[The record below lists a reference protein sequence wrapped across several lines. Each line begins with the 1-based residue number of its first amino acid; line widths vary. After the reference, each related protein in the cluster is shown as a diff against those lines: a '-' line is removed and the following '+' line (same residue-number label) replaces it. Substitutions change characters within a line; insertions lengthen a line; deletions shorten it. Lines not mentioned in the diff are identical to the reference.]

1 MNVQTLPPGYKVAPW
16 TPPEKIDSKM
26 LADASAKLI
35 DLLRIRT
42 QPIGMRLF
50 EDPADMEKIQG
61 VRKPTDGFKFTM
73 CQMVTQS
80 RWYGFTLGITV
91 DNTRGGN
98 CGGVVG
104 LNHPGEGFLSG
115 DHMNGVWFG
124 NKEASAAHQ
133 AQMPRVPDGKYNGLV
148 VSPLRSARLDP
159 PDICLFYG
167 TPGQMIYFINGLQFH
182 RYRRYDFTCTG
193 ESACAEFLGT
203 RIGHAADLAVAALLC
218 RAALRRRRRRRA
230 PDGLPARRVPA
241 RHRGHGPSRQE
252 RPALSV
258 PALWR
263 GDGSR
268 LRHGQELRL
277 MLYVVAWPVLA
288 EADDTA
294 LRRLRAQY
302 HPREADLIG
311 PHFTLVFGASKSE
324 EAAAAGGARRARR
337 APAVLVR
344 AGAAGAP

>member
-1 MNVQTLPPGYKVAPW
+1 
-16 TPPEKIDSKM
+16 M

-61 VRKPTDGFKFTM
+61 VRKPTEGFKFTM

-148 VSPLRSARLDP
+148 VSPLALGAARSARHLPVLRHARPDDLFHQRPAVPSLPPLRLHLHGRERLRRIRGARALATRQTSLSLPCYAERRYGGVADDELLMACP
-159 PDICLFYG
+159 PDEFLRAIEGMGHLG
-167 TPGQMIYFINGLQFH
+167 KNGL
-182 RYRRYDFTCTG
+182 RYPFPPY
-193 ESACAEFLGT
+193 
-203 RIGHAADLAVAALLC
+203 
-218 RAALRRRRRRRA
+218 
-230 PDGLPARRVPA
+230 
-241 RHRGHGPSRQE
+241 
-252 RPALSV
+252 
-258 PALWR
+258 
-263 GDGSR
+263 
-268 LRHGQELRL
+268 
-277 MLYVVAWPVLA
+277 
-288 EADDTA
+288 
-294 LRRLRAQY
+294 
-302 HPREADLIG
+302 
-311 PHFTLVFGASKSE
+311 
-324 EAAAAGGARRARR
+324 
-337 APAVLVR
+337 
-344 AGAAGAP
+344 GAAMDPAFGMAKSYS

>member
-1 MNVQTLPPGYKVAPW
+1 
-16 TPPEKIDSKM
+16 M

-193 ESACAEFLGT
+193 ESACADSWGRALATRQTSLSLPCYAERRYGGVADDELLMACPPDEFLRAIEGM
-203 RIGHAADLAVAALLC
+203 GHLGKNG
-218 RAALRRRRRRRA
+218 LRY
-230 PDGLPARRVPA
+230 PFPP
-241 RHRGHGPSRQE
+241 
-252 RPALSV
+252 
-258 PALWR
+258 
-263 GDGSR
+263 
-268 LRHGQELRL
+268 
-277 MLYVVAWPVLA
+277 Y
-288 EADDTA
+288 
-294 LRRLRAQY
+294 
-302 HPREADLIG
+302 
-311 PHFTLVFGASKSE
+311 
-324 EAAAAGGARRARR
+324 
-337 APAVLVR
+337 
-344 AGAAGAP
+344 GAAMDPAFGMAKSYG